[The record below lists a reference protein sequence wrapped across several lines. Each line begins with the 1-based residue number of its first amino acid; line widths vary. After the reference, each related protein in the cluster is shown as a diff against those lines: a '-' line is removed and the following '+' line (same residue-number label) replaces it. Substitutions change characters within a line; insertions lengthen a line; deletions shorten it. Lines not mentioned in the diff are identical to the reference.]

1 MTTDTRLSRFTLRLS
16 VVFLILTSLT
26 ACSRDESPVTPTD
39 PTRIEANTPQELRKG
54 LDNFL
59 SVLSQ
64 NPSILSKIAQSH
76 QKYGNR
82 LAQNLS
88 VGLPL
93 DSILTGLAN
102 TQVTINGVP
111 HFFEVHAWNPEAAA
125 NALRKLTNQN
135 HTTTLQSGGYEHP
148 SIAFMI
154 DPDGESYPDEDDS
167 GNRMTTPSQ
176 HLVHLINGTTRV
188 LTLFPN
194 NWEASQNSYNT
205 LYQELSEHAQEEVAI
220 LILEPTPVDRQW
232 VGCPTDENG
241 VYLRGSGTC
250 SGPPN
255 PNGGGGSGIGGSS
268 GSGTPDKLHLV
279 SFNLKRKY
287 DGRSRDEIEFFTA
300 YNNGPIN
307 RYAETRVYCR
317 HKGWYN
323 VNRNLMTL
331 ENARPARFIAIEDDN
346 AQFIH
351 RSKTFLGA
359 LFGNLTA
366 ALAAVYLVTTL
377 DPVGTLY
384 LLSKGFSKEVVKN
397 TAGTDNSKWVK
408 GFDVQTQTVRDVFEM
423 FHIGGLTWNADD
435 ILPESE
441 VLGMTQSNMMIRTNG
456 AAIPYEIRDRLADMD
471 YNLALRP

>member
-1 MTTDTRLSRFTLRLS
+1 MTTHSHLSGYASRLS
-16 VVFLILTSLT
+16 VAFLLLTSLT
-26 ACSRDESPVTPTD
+26 ACSRDESPITPAD

-59 SVLSQ
+59 STLSQ
-64 NPSILSKIAQSH
+64 NPSLSSKIAQSH

-102 TQVTINGVP
+102 TQVIINGVP

-125 NALRKLTNQN
+125 NTLRKFANQVQ
-135 HTTTLQSGGYEHP
+135 TPTLQSGGFEHP

-167 GNRMTTPSQ
+167 GNRITTPSQ

-194 NWEASQNSYNT
+194 DWEASQNAYNT
-205 LYQELSEHAQEEVAI
+205 LYQELVENAQEEVAI

-241 VYLRGSGTC
+241 VYLRGSGVC
-250 SGPPN
+250 SGSPN
-255 PNGGGGSGIGGSS
+255 PNGGSGGGSGGGSS
-268 GSGTPDKLHLV
+268 GSSPDKLHLV

-307 RYAETRVYCR
+307 RNAEIRVYCR

-346 AQFIH
+346 VPFIH
-351 RSKTFLGA
+351 RSKTFLSA
-359 LFGNLTA
+359 LFGNLTS
-366 ALAAVYLVTTL
+366 LAAATL
-377 DPVGTLY
+377 LISVGDPVGALIK
-384 LLSKGFSKEVVKN
+384 LAQGVAKDVVKN
-397 TAGTDNSKWVK
+397 MLGTDKSKLVK
-408 GFDVQTQTVRDVFEM
+408 GFNVQTQTVGDVYEM
-423 FHIGGLTWNADD
+423 FLVGGLTWNADD

-441 VLGMTQSNMMIRTNG
+441 VFGMTQSNMMIRTNG
-456 AAIPYEIRDRLADMD
+456 AATPYEIRDRLADMD